1 MKKLGLVIG
10 LSTLLA
16 ACGAPTLDATSEESR
31 KSSIERMKQALP
43 DGERGRF
50 ERAVMIVAMDGL
62 SIADSGGSVDAA
74 LVTLDGKT
82 AEEIMSEADSIVA
95 AREAREREQALQEI
109 AELEQK
115 VRDAEAAREQLEK
128 FAVNRS
134 RFHLERDRYSVRP
147 EPIIELSL
155 TNGTDQAVGRVFA
168 VGTIASPGRSIPWL
182 KEDFNFSVSGG
193 IEPGEDYQT
202 RLNPNMFS
210 DWGQVRPPAD
220 AVFTVEI
227 VELENGEGEPFLSAR
242 GLGEFDQRRLIE
254 LKEQFN

>member
-1 MKKLGLVIG
+1 MKKLGLIIV
-10 LSTLLA
+10 LSALLA

-109 AELEQK
+109 AELEQAVADLEG
-115 VRDAEAAREQLEK
+115 VRVERMDGLLVDLCREHGADVVVKGLRGGADFDCQL
-128 FAVNRS
+128 
-134 RFHLERDRYSVRP
+134 
-147 EPIIELSL
+147 
-155 TNGTDQAVGRVFA
+155 GTLAAVG
-168 VGTIASPGRSIPWL
+168 
-182 KEDFNFSVSGG
+182 
-193 IEPGEDYQT
+193 
-202 RLNPNMFS
+202 
-210 DWGQVRPPAD
+210 
-220 AVFTVEI
+220 
-227 VELENGEGEPFLSAR
+227 
-242 GLGEFDQRRLIE
+242 
-254 LKEQFN
+254 